1 MLSTDMQKLK
11 YVAVEVI
18 KNPGTKIIDVECGA
32 FMGIVTHKNDFGG
45 DATFVV
51 LQNTERSVR
60 MYNTAEYGVM
70 TIQAE
75 TIDMK
80 YMTVF
85 MKTDQKE
92 ALEMLGKIVDA
103 MKSEQRLF
111 AVRPGNELINVDT
124 YKDTPDVVLIGNN
137 LSSSIT
143 DRVTTNS
150 NTGSSTT
157 TDTSKSGGYHYGT
170 GYNSTHSY
178 TKPEPTVLNFK
189 RKGKLPAADKLA
201 RMETLVKTLKD
212 ATSEVKIPIPKC
224 DMPEKEE
231 ATESEQEDHTQDAFN
246 LVI

>member
-1 MLSTDMQKLK
+1 MQNLK

-60 MYNTAEYGVM
+60 MYNTAEYGIM

-75 TIDMK
+75 TVDMK

-85 MKTDQKE
+85 MRTDQKE
-92 ALEMLGKIVDA
+92 ALETLGKIVDV

-124 YKDTPDVVLIGNN
+124 YKDMPDVVLIGNN

-143 DRVTTNS
+143 DRATTNN
-150 NTGSSTT
+150 NTGSSTN
-157 TDTSKSGGYHYGT
+157 TSKSGGYSYGA

-178 TKPEPTVLNFK
+178 TTPVKPTVLSFK
-189 RKGKLPAADKLA
+189 RKGKLPAADKLT
-201 RMETLVKTLKD
+201 RMETLVKTLKE
-212 ATSEVKIPIPKC
+212 AGAELKVPIPKC
-224 DMPEKEE
+224 DLPEKEE
-231 ATESEQEDHTQDAFN
+231 KEDHTLDDLG